1 MTTKH
6 ELAEPSRTAQEAG
19 INIGSLPEEE
29 QSAIEGATIEGK
41 SAVFGTFGQDTS
53 DWDTPLLTLAPSDK
67 LIRKGNAGI
76 RIGKDR
82 NGSRVTGEGGAGSSH
97 CAAIDIV
104 AGHLG
109 WLAKRRTKRGKPLS
123 ADPDMRLDAARIYLS
138 QKSDVDGYFELARG
152 NVGSTS
158 INDLRS
164 TVAVKADTVRI
175 IARENIKLVTR
186 TDEQNS
192 QGGKTDNKYTRGYG
206 IDLIACNDDSPGML
220 QPLVKGDN
228 LVECLTTIIESIKII
243 NNILNN
249 FFDYDAEF
257 KKAVQTH
264 THMSPFN
271 GIDTAPDFKAVLQTG
286 VKTAIA
292 STLNV
297 TVPAMLDMPLEFSD
311 LKNNYL
317 TNDGGMA
324 GEKYIL
330 SRYNSTN

>member
-1 MTTKH
+1 MSTKH
-6 ELAEPSRTAQEAG
+6 GLAEPKRTSSEAG
-19 INIGSLPEEE
+19 INIGSMPEEE
-29 QSAIEGATIEGK
+29 QSAIEGATITEKANIVGV
-41 SAVFGTFGQDTS
+41 AGADTS
-53 DWDTPLLTLAPSDK
+53 DWDAPALILSPSDK

-76 RIGKDR
+76 RLGKDR
-82 NGSRVTGEGGAGSSH
+82 NGSRVSGEGGAGSSR

-104 AGHLG
+104 AGNLG
-109 WLAKRRTKRGKPLS
+109 WLAKKRTKRGKPLYV
-123 ADPDMRLDAARIYLS
+123 DPDMRLDAARVYIS

-158 INDLRS
+158 ISDLRS

-192 QGGKTDNKYTRGYG
+192 QGGLTDNKYTRGYG

-228 LVECLTTIIESIKII
+228 LVECLTAIVESIKVI

-257 KKAVQTH
+257 KRAVQTH
-264 THMSPFN
+264 THMSPFY
-271 GIDTAPDFKAVLQTG
+271 GVDTAPDFKAVLQTG

-311 LKNNYL
+311 LKSTYL
-317 TNDGGMA
+317 TNDGGIP
-324 GEKYIL
+324 GEKHIL